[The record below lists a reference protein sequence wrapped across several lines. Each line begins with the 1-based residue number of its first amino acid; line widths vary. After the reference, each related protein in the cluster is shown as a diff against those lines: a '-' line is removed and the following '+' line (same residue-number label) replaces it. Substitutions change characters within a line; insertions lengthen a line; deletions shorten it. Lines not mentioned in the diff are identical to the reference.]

1 MLVEL
6 KSGETL
12 NGLLVACDTWMNLTL
27 KEVIQTSSTGDK
39 FMRLPEIYV
48 RGSTVC
54 VLYALIKRISMLIY
68 GRSSTSKSQTKSST
82 LSRSSRL
89 RTTKRAEADEEEA
102 REVIIEETGEVEG
115 CVVVDEVAA
124 VEEVVVAEIARELL
138 EHLEMWHC
146 SLAKVIV
153 DSPRPFHIKPVMS

>member
-1 MLVEL
+1 M
-6 KSGETL
+6 
-12 NGLLVACDTWMNLTL
+12 
-27 KEVIQTSSTGDK
+27 
-39 FMRLPEIYV
+39 
-48 RGSTVC
+48 
-54 VLYALIKRISMLIY
+54 
-68 GRSSTSKSQTKSST
+68 
-82 LSRSSRL
+82 SRNSRL

-102 REVIIEETGEVEG
+102 REGIIEETGEVEG

-124 VEEVVVAEIARELL
+124 VEEVVAEIARELL